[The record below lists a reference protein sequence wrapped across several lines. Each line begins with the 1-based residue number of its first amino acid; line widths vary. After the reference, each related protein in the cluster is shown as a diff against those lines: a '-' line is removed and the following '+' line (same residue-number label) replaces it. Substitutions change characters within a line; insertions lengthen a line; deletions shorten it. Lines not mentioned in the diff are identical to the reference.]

1 MAPAL
6 LARSSVR
13 RAPGTRPRRSLARG
27 AVAALLLVV
36 PLAAC
41 GGGDDGAAP
50 AASGTSSATPSATP
64 TPTPTPEPTPTG
76 PVEIGARLDI
86 TAPGAVLGAGDA
98 AVIEMHN
105 GFDPAGPAYSEAQVT
120 SRFVGVTVADP
131 ADLAGVDLDTPIDP
145 AAETVYYVRTQ
156 HTLEWARGLSLTTVS
171 PPHVRAW
178 DVDGAGAPD
187 LLVFGTFPACEGG
200 RFTEKT
206 PGETVESCDI
216 VVLPSAQTLG
226 YVGVPENPQLTRDA
240 HEEFEV
246 QPVLW
251 QVPAAG

>member
-1 MAPAL
+1 MRTATPTPAVL
-6 LARSSVR
+6 PGRPHRRARS
-13 RAPGTRPRRSLARG
+13 AL
-27 AVAALLLVV
+27 AALLLVA

-41 GGGDDGAAP
+41 GGGDEETAP
-50 AASGTSSATPSATP
+50 AASSTPPATPSAS
-64 TPTPTPEPTPTG
+64 PTPTPEPTPTE
-76 PVEIGARLDI
+76 PVEVGARLEI

-120 SRFVGVTVADP
+120 SRFVSVTVADP
-131 ADLAGVDLDTPIDP
+131 ADLAGVDLPTPIDP
-145 AAETVYYVRTQ
+145 ATETVYYVRTQ
-156 HTLEWARGLSLTTVS
+156 HTLEWARGLNLVSVS

-178 DVDGAGAPD
+178 DVDGAGASD
-187 LLVFGTFPACEGG
+187 LLVFGAFPACQSG
-200 RFTEKT
+200 RFTEHT
-206 PGETVESCDI
+206 PGETVEACDI
-216 VVLPSAQTLG
+216 AVLPSAQPLG

-240 HEEFEV
+240 HEQYEV